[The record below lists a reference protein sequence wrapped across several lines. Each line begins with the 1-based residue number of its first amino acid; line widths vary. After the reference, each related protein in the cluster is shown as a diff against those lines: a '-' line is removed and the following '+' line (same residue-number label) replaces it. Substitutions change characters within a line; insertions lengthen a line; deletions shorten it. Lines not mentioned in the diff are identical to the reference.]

1 MAEYNYPAL
10 SLGLIVMKWLLQL
23 FRGRK
28 NLDSQAPLSLDSIT
42 QSAPH
47 SLNEQEAPHPTP
59 DDVPAQSIP
68 IDPDTIVLSRL
79 LAYQNQFQTDAA
91 WRHSPS
97 ALLKLLQL
105 DSSLA
110 KRRNLTAIL
119 GYNGPLDGS
128 EAMNQWL
135 YKAMWERM
143 RQSPDSIPEIFR
155 D

>member
-1 MAEYNYPAL
+1 MAEYNYPEL

-23 FRGRK
+23 FGGKK
-28 NLDSQAPLSLDSIT
+28 NPASQAPLSLDRIT
-42 QSAPH
+42 ETAPH
-47 SLNEQEAPHPTP
+47 SLNEQKATPLTP
-59 DDVPAQSIP
+59 DDVPTQSIH
-68 IDPDTIVLSRL
+68 IDPETIVLSRL
-79 LAYQNQFQTDAA
+79 LAYQNQFQTDAT

-110 KRRNLTAIL
+110 KRRNLAAIL

-135 YKAMWERM
+135 YKAMWEKM
-143 RQSPDSIPEIFR
+143 RQSPDIIPEIFR